1 MGKLIKGPWSVI
13 SHDSDELVLPS
24 NELEYVAFDVETTG
38 FNKTDRIV
46 EIGFVVFKGGELLE
60 EWSTLINPQRDVGKS
75 NIHGITASM
84 VSAAPL
90 FEDVINDIFRII
102 DNRVLVAHQ
111 FSFDARM
118 LAQELIRAKTE
129 GDLGKGFCTMIAS
142 RRILPGVGD
151 SLSSTCEALGI
162 ETVDA
167 HSALGD
173 ARMTMQIFQHLLEDG
188 QEVRPAGVNY
198 EKDKNPARVL
208 QRDAFSRTPNDAL
221 ERIKAFTKKVPFPT
235 SDEKFVAYLLLL
247 NMAMQ
252 DLVIS
257 KAEEAELAHWAED
270 LGVSESE
277 VVVLHHGYL
286 DSFIQAAL
294 RDGVITVQEREMI
307 ELVGAA
313 LNLPVVIPET
323 PQLIQ
328 ANSDNLSVGKRICFT
343 GEASGFSGG
352 VINRGDLEAL
362 AAKVGLHPVKDVT
375 KKGCDILVAAD
386 EATMSGK
393 AKKAKEWGIPVIS
406 VEKFITYCTFGK

>member
-1 MGKLIKGPWSVI
+1 MGKLIRGPWSLSNI
-13 SHDSDELVLPS
+13 DENQLVTPT

-38 FNKTDRIV
+38 FNRTDRIV
-46 EIGFVVFKGGELLE
+46 EIGFVAFKNGQLLE
-60 EWSTLINPQRDVGKS
+60 EWSTLINPLRDVGKS

-84 VSAAPL
+84 VSTAPL
-90 FEDVINDIFRII
+90 FEEVVNDIFRMIN
-102 DNRVLVAHQ
+102 NRVLVAHQ

-118 LAQELIRAKTE
+118 LAQELNRMNTF
-129 GDLGKGFCTMIAS
+129 GDLGKGFCTLIAS
-142 RRILPGVGD
+142 RNLLPGTGD
-151 SLSSTCEALGI
+151 SLEATCEALGI
-162 ETVDA
+162 ATVDA

-173 ARMTMQIFQHLLEDG
+173 ARMTMQIFQHLQDDG
-188 QEVRPAGVNY
+188 QEVIPASVEY
-198 EKDKNPARVL
+198 ETGKNPARVI
-208 QRDAFSRTPNDAL
+208 SRTAFTRSQDDAL

-252 DLVIS
+252 DLIIS
-257 KAEEAELAHWAED
+257 KAEEAELLSWAND
-270 LGVSESE
+270 LGITKSE
-277 VVVLHHGYL
+277 VEELHKGYL

-294 RDGVITVQEREMI
+294 RDGIITVAEREMI
-307 ELVGAA
+307 ELVGSA
-313 LNLPVVIPET
+313 LKLPVVIPDT
-323 PQLIQ
+323 PQLIKV
-328 ANSDNLSVGKRICFT
+328 NGDNLSVGKRVCFT
-343 GEASGFSGG
+343 GEAFGFSGETIG
-352 VINRGDLEAL
+352 RSDLEAL